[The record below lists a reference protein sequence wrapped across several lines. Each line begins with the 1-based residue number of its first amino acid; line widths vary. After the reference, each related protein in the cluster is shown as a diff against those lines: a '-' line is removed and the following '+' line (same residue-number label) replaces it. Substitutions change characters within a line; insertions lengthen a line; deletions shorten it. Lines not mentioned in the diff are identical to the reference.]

1 MARPSPSDRPSV
13 KPGVEK
19 LEDRT
24 VPNTYWVTNTL
35 DAGAGSL
42 RAAVAAANS
51 HPGADDI
58 RFKHSA
64 EGTITLASELL
75 VTDAVDI
82 DGPGAGKLTVSGGGT
97 TRVLNIAAGVTASI
111 EDLTVANGKV
121 TGADGGGILNAG
133 TLTLDDVVVSGNTAV
148 RTGSFPS
155 FAGGFGGGILNT
167 GTLTLKDSLIS
178 GNSAPLGLG
187 GGVVNGTTTVAG
199 TLAVRN
205 STISGNSAS
214 TGGGLENRKGTATID
229 DSLVANNT
237 CVGDGAGV
245 RSERGT
251 TLTIT
256 DSTVSGNS
264 ASGFGTGG
272 IASGATLTVRD
283 SLIAGNKSAAAGM
296 YLFGSGAVLIS
307 RSVIRDN
314 GPSATSGSGVGGIW
328 SFSSTTVAIEDTD
341 IRNNTGGIA
350 GGIGFGSFALTR
362 STVRD
367 NAGTGM
373 RVSSATVTESTIS
386 GNTGTTY
393 GGIFAYYQLDL
404 IRSTVSGNTATPP
417 TSPYGAPT
425 LGVGGVA
432 TSGGHIVNSTISG
445 NTVAADNI
453 RRATGYFGNVLGDAV
468 GGVFALPGLV
478 FPGGTA
484 PTLSIDNSTIAFNRV
499 TNAQPDVRA
508 TGGVGVG
515 PSFSFTFYG
524 YTYSYSTETD
534 VRNTIIA
541 RNTSNVGGPDV
552 TGAFVSGGHNLI
564 GVLTSAASG
573 FVASDLR
580 GTAANPLDPKLRPLA
595 YRGGLT
601 QTHALMP
608 GSPAINA
615 GDNAGAPATDQRG
628 HARIA
633 GGVIDIGAYESGVS
647 GDDDRDD
654 RGDDDRS
661 GPSSVVTVGGG
672 PGAVSVSAASL
683 FAVPDFPDG
692 RPRIWFLRAAG
703 DRTGTLEA
711 DWRGTHTSPV

>member
-1 MARPSPSDRPSV
+1 MARPAPSDRPSV

-42 RAAVAAANS
+42 RAAVAAANA
-51 HPGADDI
+51 HPGADAI
-58 RFKHSA
+58 RFKQPA
-64 EGTITLASELL
+64 WGTITLASELL
-75 VTDAVDI
+75 VSDAVDI
-82 DGPGAGKLTVSGGGT
+82 DGPGAGKLTVSGGGA
-97 TRVLNIAAGVTASI
+97 TRVLNIAAGVRATV

-121 TGADGGGILNAG
+121 TGTLGGGILNAG
-133 TLTLDDVVVSGNTAV
+133 TLTLENSVVSGNAAV
-148 RTGSFPS
+148 RSGPPT
-155 FAGGFGGGILNT
+155 FAGGRGGGIENT
-167 GTLTLKDSLIS
+167 GTLTLKRSTVTGNSSTQDGGGIHNAGAGVVVIDQSTVS
-178 GNSAPLGLG
+178 GN
-187 GGVVNGTTTVAG
+187 
-199 TLAVRN
+199 
-205 STISGNSAS
+205 
-214 TGGGLENRKGTATID
+214 
-229 DSLVANNT
+229 T
-237 CVGDGAGV
+237 CTFDGAGI

-264 ASGFGTGG
+264 ASAFGTGG

-283 SLIAGNKSAAAGM
+283 SLIAGNTSAAAGM

-328 SFSSTTVAIEDTD
+328 SFSSATVAIEDTD
-341 IRNNTGGIA
+341 IRNNTGASA
-350 GGIGFGSFALTR
+350 GGLGFGSFALTR
-362 STVRD
+362 STVRN
-367 NAGTGM
+367 NAGTGL

-393 GGIFAYYQLDL
+393 GGIFAYGQLDL
-404 IRSTVSGNTATPP
+404 VRSTVSGNTATPP
-417 TSPYGAPT
+417 ASPYGAPT

-432 TSGGHIVNSTISG
+432 LSSGHIVNSTISG

-478 FPGGTA
+478 YPGGTA

-508 TGGVGVG
+508 AGGVGVG
-515 PSFSFTFYG
+515 PSFSFTYYG
-524 YTYSYSTETD
+524 NTYSYSTEAD

-552 TGAFVSGGHNLI
+552 AGAFVSGGHNLI
-564 GVLTSAASG
+564 GVLTADASG
-573 FVASDLR
+573 FVASDLH

-595 YRGGLT
+595 YRGGRT

-628 HARIA
+628 HARVV
-633 GGVIDIGAYESGVS
+633 GGVIDIGAYESGVG
-647 GDDDRDD
+647 GDDDCDDRNDRDRDRDDDD
-654 RGDDDRS
+654 RGGRS
-661 GPSSVVTVGGG
+661 SAVTVGGG
-672 PGAVSVSAASL
+672 AGAESVSAASL

-692 RPRIWFLRAAG
+692 RPRVWFLRAAG
-703 DRTGTLEA
+703 DRTGAPET
-711 DWRGTHTSPV
+711 DWWGTHTSPV

>member
-1 MARPSPSDRPSV
+1 MARFAPPDRPSV

-24 VPNTYWVTNTL
+24 VPSTYWVTNTL

-42 RAAVAAANS
+42 RAAVAAANA

-58 RFKHSA
+58 RFKQPA
-64 EGTITLASELL
+64 WGTITLASELL

-82 DGPGAGKLTVSGGGT
+82 DGPGAGKLTVSGGNA
-97 TRVLNIAAGVTASI
+97 TRVFNIAAGVTASI

-121 TGADGGGILNAG
+121 TGGDGGGILNAG

-148 RTGSFPS
+148 RTGSFPT
-155 FAGGFGGGILNT
+155 FAGGFGGGVQNN
-167 GTLTLKDSLIS
+167 GTLVLKDSLVT
-178 GNSAPLGLG
+178 GNKAAQG
-187 GGVVNGTTTVAG
+187 GGVSNGNTTVAG
-199 TLAVRN
+199 TLTVRD
-205 STISGNSAS
+205 STISGNDALV
-214 TGGGLENRKGTATID
+214 GGGLESRKGSVTID

-237 CVGDGAGV
+237 CIGDGAGI

-314 GPSATSGSGVGGIW
+314 GPNSTSGSGVGGIW
-328 SFSSTTVAIEDTD
+328 SFSGATVAIEDTD
-341 IRNNTGGIA
+341 IRNNTGDIA
-350 GGIGFGSFALTR
+350 GGLGFGSYQVVR
-362 STVRD
+362 STIRD
-367 NAGTGM
+367 NTGTGM
-373 RVSSATVTESTIS
+373 RVDTASVVESTIS
-386 GNTGTTY
+386 GNTGSVF

-404 IRSTVSGNTATPP
+404 IRSTVSGNSAAPAA
-417 TSPYGAPT
+417 SPYYPAT

-432 TSGGHIVNSTISG
+432 ISSGRIVNSTISG

-453 RRATGYFGNVLGDAV
+453 QQSTGYFGNVLGDAV
-468 GGVFALPGLV
+468 GGVFVRPG
-478 FPGGTA
+478 FGGSTVA
-484 PTLSIDNSTIAFNRV
+484 IDNSTVAFNRV
-499 TNAQPDVRA
+499 TNARPDVRA
-508 TGGVGVG
+508 AGGVSVG
-515 PSFSFTFYG
+515 PAFSFTFYG
-524 YTYSYSTETD
+524 YTFSYSAEAD

-552 TGAFVSGGHNLI
+552 TGAFASGGHNLI
-564 GVLTSAASG
+564 GVLTADASG
-573 FVASDLR
+573 FVASDLT

-595 YRGGLT
+595 YRGGRT

-608 GSPAINA
+608 NSPAINA

-628 HARIA
+628 NTRIL
-633 GGVIDIGAYESGVS
+633 GGVIDIGAYEAPSGS
-647 GDDDRDD
+647 GHDDD
-654 RGDDDRS
+654 GDSDGGGGSAPASIGGTS
-661 GPSSVVTVGGG
+661 GPVG
-672 PGAVSVSAASL
+672 VSVSAASL

-711 DWRGTHTSPV
+711 DWWGTHTSPV